1 MAAEKITREQILQ
14 AEEFTRVYRENAD
27 EDVSIREA
35 RCLAAQYPRTLLP
48 IRENDLFAGLTKFGI
63 VGFASKND
71 VGFGYCC
78 HSNDMEAF
86 LKEESAP
93 EEDRKKVSGLLDFW
107 REECCRA
114 KTRAAFDEDMAAALP
129 YDDLEAPGVGFPLY
143 RMAGWVLDYTKLMKL
158 GVPGLKA
165 ELKEHM
171 EQAVSHGNTAA
182 RKLYEGMLL
191 SLGVLCDC
199 AVYYCNQID
208 GLLQAEPGE
217 KREKELQVMRSS
229 LCALQNRAPET
240 LHEALQLMWLYSLIT
255 VTMDY
260 GRMDD
265 YAGQFYVRDL
275 KEGRLTEEEGL
286 ELLKSL
292 WTMIADTAESVHGR
306 VMLGGKNR
314 ADEDAADRFALI
326 AMEAS
331 RQVVRHVPQ
340 LSLRLYEG
348 CNPALFEKALDVL
361 GSGRTFP
368 ILYNDDVNIPSV
380 IKAFGVEEKEAAD
393 YFPFGC
399 GEYVLGYKSFGSPNG
414 IINILKALELA
425 IFNGKDYLTGRKLG
439 PSTGDSAEFRDFEE
453 LYAAFLKQ
461 CEYFFYYLAK
471 QQELEYRIAG
481 EEASYLLQ
489 SMLYEDCMERGK
501 GVFSGGI
508 RYLGGTVETYGNIS
522 AADSLYAIKRIV
534 FDTKQTTME
543 ELGRA
548 LQADFEGYEGLWKL
562 LKEIPKFGNDDEGA
576 DAMAA
581 RMHED
586 VCGIIAEQGKKTE
599 LSTYLA
605 VLINNDHNVKLG
617 GAIGAS
623 ADGRRKF
630 KPMSNANGPTSG
642 NDTNGITALMNS
654 MTKLRTDIHAGEVQN
669 MKFSKDM
676 FRHNREM
683 VKALLET
690 YFAQGG
696 SQAMITVVDRQEL
709 ENAMREPENYQDL
722 FVRVGGYSGRF
733 VYLPKEVQLDVL
745 NRTLY
750 E

>member
-1 MAAEKITREQILQ
+1 MSKNKITREQILQ
-14 AEEFTRVYRENAD
+14 AEEFTRVYRENEGND
-27 EDVSIREA
+27 ISIREA
-35 RCLAAQYPRTLLP
+35 ECLAAQYPATLLP
-48 IRENDLFAGLTKFGI
+48 IREGDLFAGLVQFGI

-78 HSNDMEAF
+78 HTDDMEAY
-86 LKEESAP
+86 LNDDTAPAENKE
-93 EEDRKKVSGLLDFW
+93 KVAGLLDFW
-107 REECCRA
+107 KTECSRS
-114 KTRAAFDEDMAAALP
+114 KTRAAFDADMAAALP

-158 GVPGLKA
+158 GVPGLRA
-165 ELKEHM
+165 ELGRLKEK
-171 EQAVSHGNTAA
+171 ENTAGA
-182 RKLYEGMLL
+182 QKHRLYEGMERSLDLL
-191 SLGVLCDC
+191 CRC
-199 AVYYCNQID
+199 AGYYAE
-208 GLLQAEPGE
+208 QADAMIAREPGE
-217 KREKELQVMRSS
+217 KRKQELLTIRSS
-229 LCALQNRAPET
+229 LNAIADHAPGT

-265 YAGQFYVRDL
+265 YAGSFYVRDL
-275 KEGRLTEEEGL
+275 EEGRLTEEEGL

-292 WTMIADTAESVHGR
+292 WTLIADTAESVHGR
-306 VMLGGKNR
+306 VMLGGRNR
-314 ADEDAADRFALI
+314 ADEAAADRFALI

-348 CNPALFEKALDVL
+348 CNPALFDKALDVL

-380 IKAFGVEEKEAAD
+380 VKAFGVEEKEAED

-399 GEYVLGYKSFGSPNG
+399 GEYVLGFKSFGSPNG

-425 IFNGKDYLTGRKLG
+425 MFDGADYLTGRQLG
-439 PSTGDSAEFRDFEE
+439 PKTGDSAHFTDFEE

-461 CEYFFYYLAK
+461 CEYFFYHLAR

-481 EEASYLLQ
+481 EQAAYLLQ
-489 SMLYEDCMERGK
+489 SMLYEDCLERGK
-501 GVFSGGI
+501 GVFSGGM

-522 AADSLYAIKRIV
+522 AADSLYAIKKTV
-534 FDTKQTTME
+534 FDSGLISME
-543 ELGRA
+543 VLKEA
-548 LQADFEGYEGLWKL
+548 LKADFEGYEDL
-562 LKEIPKFGNDDEGA
+562 LKILKNVPKFGNDDDGA
-576 DAMAA
+576 DKMAA

-586 VCGIIAEQGKKTE
+586 VCRVIIEQGRKTS
-599 LSTYLA
+599 LSSYLA

-676 FRHNREM
+676 FRNNRRT

-709 ENAMREPENYQDL
+709 ENAMKEPEKYQDL